1 MKELMERIKVK
12 KEEQGRL
19 AVVKTTIRGLEEMKS
34 NITGV
39 KRKNYKDSE
48 RDNGCGFVRVGTF
61 LE

>member
-1 MKELMERIKVK
+1 MKKVMERIKVK
-12 KEEQGRL
+12 KEEEGRL
-19 AVVKTTIRGLEEMKS
+19 AVVKTVIRWLEERKS

-48 RDNGCGFVRVGTF
+48 RDNGCGLVRVGTF

>member
-39 KRKNYKDSE
+39 KR
-48 RDNGCGFVRVGTF
+48 
-61 LE
+61 